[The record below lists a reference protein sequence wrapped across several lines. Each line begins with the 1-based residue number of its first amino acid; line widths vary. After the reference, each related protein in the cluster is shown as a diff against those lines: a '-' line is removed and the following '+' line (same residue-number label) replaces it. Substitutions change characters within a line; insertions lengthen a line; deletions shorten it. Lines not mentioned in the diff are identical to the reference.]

1 MERACC
7 GVPAVL
13 GSWAVLLDVRT
24 LIFCDLAITL
34 VLALALLLYRF
45 TQKTYAA
52 FDLWTLGTWA
62 LALGYLSMILR
73 GHPMPEGLSIL
84 LANVGFGLGGLFR
97 LDGALRHVR
106 ARPLPRLAY
115 LTVVVP
121 VGANAW
127 FHWVHDDLLTRTVIV
142 EAFLVAICAC
152 IVATLLWRPAPRQ
165 AMYRAFALLHVVY
178 ALVLIANIA
187 LSIARPESGIF
198 DPVAQRVLLY
208 GSTTVLETGIG
219 ISFFM
224 MNARRLEQELMDVV
238 VELRTAM
245 SEVKLLSGLLPICAH
260 CKNVRDDKGYW
271 HRVDVYL
278 KAHSEAEL
286 THSICPSC
294 AQKHFGIVLGEESLP
309 PGRDAG

>member
-24 LIFCDLAITL
+24 LIFCDLAVTL

-62 LALGYLSMILR
+62 LALGYLSLILR
-73 GHPMPEGLSIL
+73 GHPMPEGLSIV

-115 LTVVVP
+115 LTVVLP
-121 VGANAW
+121 VGANAR
-127 FHWVHDDLLTRTVIV
+127 FHWVHDDMVTRVMV
-142 EAFLVAICAC
+142 LEAFMAAVCAC
-152 IVATLLWRPAPRQ
+152 IAATLLWRPAPRQ
-165 AMYRAFALLHVVY
+165 AMYRAFALLHVGY
-178 ALVLIANIA
+178 ALVLLANIA

-224 MNARRLEQELMDVV
+224 MNARRLEQELMDRV

-245 SEVKLLSGLLPICAH
+245 SEVKLLSGLLPICAS
-260 CKNVRDDKGYW
+260 CKSIRDDKGYW
-271 HRVDVYL
+271 TRLEAYL
-278 KAHSEAEL
+278 LEHSRAEFS
-286 THSICPSC
+286 HGICPEC
-294 AQKHFGIVLGEESLP
+294 ARKLYPDHYKPQPQDQPPES
-309 PGRDAG
+309 